1 GSPEPRAH
9 PAGPSNDTARSA
21 MRYRSANG
29 PALRTLSLTL
39 MAALTLASCA
49 RQTPQTTTE
58 TSTTQ
63 TRTVQVSHID
73 LGNSLTSD
81 RRVITTSAPSF
92 APKDT
97 VYASVILAAP
107 VPAAQVTAR
116 WTAPD
121 GAVVSETTQTVAAS
135 PGEGVAQFQV
145 ATPDGLP
152 PGNYKL
158 EILVDGQVVSTKD
171 FTIAS
176 T

>member
-1 GSPEPRAH
+1 
-9 PAGPSNDTARSA
+9 

-63 TRTVQVSHID
+63 TRTGQVSHID

-81 RRVITTSAPSF
+81 RRVITTSAPYF

-97 VYASVILAAP
+97 LYASLILAAP
-107 VPAAQVTAR
+107 DPAPQPPAR
-116 WTAPD
+116 W
-121 GAVVSETTQTVAAS
+121 
-135 PGEGVAQFQV
+135 
-145 ATPDGLP
+145 P
-152 PGNYKL
+152 PPHP
-158 EILVDGQVVSTKD
+158 
-171 FTIAS
+171 
-176 T
+176 